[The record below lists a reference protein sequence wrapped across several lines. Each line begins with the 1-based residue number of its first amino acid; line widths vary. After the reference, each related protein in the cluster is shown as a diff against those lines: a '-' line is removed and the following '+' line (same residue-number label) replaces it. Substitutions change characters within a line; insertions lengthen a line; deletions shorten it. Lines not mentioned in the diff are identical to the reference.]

1 MSNYLDE
8 TEGICSEKQRN
19 LEKYF
24 ESLRLPEGQWLSQ
37 EALGL
42 TDDDIRQYQMQKEQ
56 EVSMKPGQKRDTVI
70 KEIVKPLLKAAGYRC
85 KGNNWWKELDDGL
98 LFIHLKSSQFNCGPT
113 GCSFEFDISAT
124 KTDEI
129 VDKPENQ
136 WIYNQINDISQAAFL
151 PYWGMLSPNMGVH
164 NYQIDGYRNYL
175 PADVP
180 VEEIKE
186 QIGQDFTE
194 YLLPELEKVTNVE
207 QWEQI
212 RARKWEEFDGK
223 EIRILRFYSSMHS
236 LCCSESNLPH
246 AVRVKED
253 LKLTAE
259 DIFSHLEWY
268 EKIRENSSFPQ
279 TDAKEFMRRV
289 MTAAE

>member
-1 MSNYLDE
+1 M
-8 TEGICSEKQRN
+8 EKTIITQKQYE
-19 LEKYF
+19 LERYF
-24 ESLRLPEGQWLSQ
+24 ESLRLPEGQWLSL

-56 EVSMKPGQKRDTVI
+56 EVSMKPGQKRDVVV

-136 WIYNQINDISQAAFL
+136 WIYNQTNDISQAAFL

-164 NYQIDGYRNYL
+164 NYQIDGYKNYL

-186 QIGQDFTE
+186 QIRQDFTE

-212 RARKWEEFDGK
+212 RTRKWEEFDGK

-236 LCCSESNLPH
+236 LCCSESNLSH

-259 DIFSHLEWY
+259 DIFSHLDWY
-268 EKIRENSSFPQ
+268 GKIRENSSFPQ

-289 MTAAE
+289 AAAAE